1 MVILIDAQNYKAV
14 VDFNRMKD
22 LFINFSDNHM

>member
-14 VDFNRMKD
+14 GDFNKMKD
-22 LFINFSDNHM
+22 LFIIFSDNHL